1 MITNILGRC
10 EPQVTTLRGSS
21 PLDSSECLVDFNM
34 LSQKLFPQTKVKES
48 EYYGIPTYHVVFRV
62 CTTYPDPK
70 EKDKNKI
77 EIRTEHFPRFQ
88 LSTKENDENLY
99 DEVVS

>member
-1 MITNILGRC
+1 ML
-10 EPQVTTLRGSS
+10 TLVEFLKVPEFVKKIRGA
-21 PLDSSECLVDFNM
+21 LV
-34 LSQKLFPQTKVKES
+34 
-48 EYYGIPTYHVVFRV
+48 
-62 CTTYPDPK
+62 
-70 EKDKNKI
+70 KNKI